1 MRVGTLSVAI
11 STLYIIAKEAD
22 SMSKTTT
29 IFVSIAALAAVGVG
43 VWISLRQERT
53 SSGAGNTNPPRD
65 AQNSPD
71 AVQTA
76 NPANSKPSEKDTK
89 PAITVRPSV
98 DRDKLATLLSSKE
111 PGASGDILN
120 IYATASETDRNLIE
134 KTADPDLRAKL
145 IQTAVSDLSSSDAS
159 QQAAGLDS
167 LRRMNDPSGS
177 AKAINL
183 LSSTTEPSVKQSSVE
198 YLGRINSVGA
208 FDSIKDVASKEADP
222 ALRATA
228 INALPRCG
236 GRERPAEAVAIL
248 TDALKSKDATVQAEA
263 LAALARFPG
272 QVSSDTLSIING
284 LQKSTAKTR
293 DGRTI
298 GDLAKEVSELLSGDQ
313 N

>member
-1 MRVGTLSVAI
+1 MTKRNAVVLFTAI
-11 STLYIIAKEAD
+11 
-22 SMSKTTT
+22 
-29 IFVSIAALAAVGVG
+29 LAMVGVG
-43 VWISLRQERT
+43 VWISQRQGRPA
-53 SSGAGNTNPPRD
+53 SGTDAANPSTD
-65 AQNSPD
+65 AHNSPD
-71 AVQTA
+71 AIQTA
-76 NPANSKPSEKDTK
+76 NSANYKPSENDTK
-89 PAITVRPSV
+89 KAITARPSV
-98 DRDKLATLLSSKE
+98 DREKLATLLSSKE

-120 IYATASETDRNLIE
+120 IYTTASETDRQLIE
-134 KTADPDLRAKL
+134 KSANPDLRVKL
-145 IQTAVSDLSSSDAS
+145 VQSAVSDLSSPDAS
-159 QQAAGLDS
+159 QQASGLDS

-208 FDSIKDVASKEADP
+208 FDNIKDVASKEADP

-236 GRERPAEAVAIL
+236 GRERPAETVSIL

-272 QVSSDTLSIING
+272 QVSSDTLSIINE

-298 GDLAKEVSELLSGDQ
+298 GDLAKEISALLSGGQ